1 MRILDRLP
9 LALLHLAFVASSAYA
24 QADARSVVLSVR
36 VEADGAPLAD
46 ARIRVGSAGAL
57 TNTVGIAQL
66 RLPVGP
72 VTVTVLRLGY
82 APDSLRLVLA
92 DGRDTLVT
100 FTLTDVAASMS
111 SVVITSAR
119 GATRIE
125 ETPLRVEALAGEDVA
140 EKTEMRPADVTGF
153 LSEMSGV
160 RVQRTSAASGA
171 AGVRLQGLRPRYTLL
186 LTDGLPL
193 NSATGSGLDILQLP
207 PADLKQVEVVKGP
220 ATALYGPA
228 ALGGMINLVSKR
240 PAHERDVLV
249 QQSSERGTNAFGW
262 YSERWSPSWGMTA
275 LVGGHEQS
283 RRDLNADG
291 WADMP
296 GFSRVEVRPRIFF
309 DGANGAG
316 ILITAGLTN
325 ETREGGFLP
334 GQLAPDA
341 TTYAER
347 YRTRRS
353 DIGMIAHRIVGRS
366 LVQWRVAVAS
376 ERQAK
381 RYGSDDEHT
390 SRLSGF
396 GEVSVGRQAGAHDLL
411 FGVAAQ
417 HDRNDVREAPGL
429 DYRWRTASLF
439 VQDVWRATDRFA
451 VTGSGRVDQ
460 HSRFG
465 PLVGP
470 RISALY
476 TLRPGLTARASWAS
490 GESAPSPYVEETNAV
505 GVRRISGFAG
515 VRPERAVYASADVTG
530 TSGPFEINFTLFDT
544 CILDAVQSEATGA
557 TIAIRNADA
566 PVRAHGTELFAA
578 LRLDDFIAT
587 ALYSFTDSRE
597 PVFGGR
603 TMQESPYL
611 PRQSG
616 GLDLTWESEGTGT
629 WIALE
634 GFHSGHQHT
643 RDDPYVRRT
652 ASYVV
657 VGLLIGQQLGS
668 WRLFSSIENLT
679 DVRQTRASPLLLTA
693 RTTDGRW
700 TTAPWGQLEG
710 RVISMGA
717 RWSKQG
723 RPHASHSAP
732 PQPHG
737 TSVGTP
743 LHDPPAAHSRAA
755 TDAPSRA
762 TASRPPLRT
771 RLVAGDVP
779 RWRSPCPRHR
789 CRARNARAGA
799 ASGVR
804 RGWAPA

>member
-1 MRILDRLP
+1 MRILDRVP

-46 ARIRVGSAGAL
+46 ARIRAGSAGAL

-92 DGRDTLVT
+92 AGRDTLVT

-334 GQLAPDA
+334 GQLAP
-341 TTYAER
+341 ER
-347 YRTRRS
+347 IRRGVGRETGRGARPAVRRRRS
-353 DIGMIAHRIVGRS
+353 AR
-366 LVQWRVAVAS
+366 S
-376 ERQAK
+376 ER
-381 RYGSDDEHT
+381 RSGGSGTRLQVADGVPLRAGCLARHGSVRGHRQRSCGSALAFRSAGGPPRLGALHT
-390 SRLSGF
+390 APRPHRARL
-396 GEVSVGRQAGAHDLL
+396 L
-411 FGVAAQ
+411 GVRGKCALAVCGGDQ
-417 HDRNDVREAPGL
+417 CRRG
-429 DYRWRTASLF
+429 
-439 VQDVWRATDRFA
+439 ATDQR
-451 VTGSGRVDQ
+451 VRGR
-460 HSRFG
+460 
-465 PLVGP
+465 
-470 RISALY
+470 
-476 TLRPGLTARASWAS
+476 
-490 GESAPSPYVEETNAV
+490 
-505 GVRRISGFAG
+505 
-515 VRPERAVYASADVTG
+515 
-530 TSGPFEINFTLFDT
+530 
-544 CILDAVQSEATGA
+544 ATGA
-557 TIAIRNADA
+557 SRVRERRRHRHLRTIRDQLHALRHLH
-566 PVRAHGTELFAA
+566 PGRGTE
-578 LRLDDFIAT
+578 
-587 ALYSFTDSRE
+587 
-597 PVFGGR
+597 
-603 TMQESPYL
+603 
-611 PRQSG
+611 
-616 GLDLTWESEGTGT
+616 
-629 WIALE
+629 
-634 GFHSGHQHT
+634 
-643 RDDPYVRRT
+643 
-652 ASYVV
+652 
-657 VGLLIGQQLGS
+657 
-668 WRLFSSIENLT
+668 
-679 DVRQTRASPLLLTA
+679 
-693 RTTDGRW
+693 
-700 TTAPWGQLEG
+700 
-710 RVISMGA
+710 
-717 RWSKQG
+717 
-723 RPHASHSAP
+723 
-732 PQPHG
+732 
-737 TSVGTP
+737 
-743 LHDPPAAHSRAA
+743 
-755 TDAPSRA
+755 
-762 TASRPPLRT
+762 
-771 RLVAGDVP
+771 
-779 RWRSPCPRHR
+779 
-789 CRARNARAGA
+789 
-799 ASGVR
+799 
-804 RGWAPA
+804 